1 MTDFTES
8 IAFLSIVKIFIC
20 RYSPWQI
27 RIFAIHPRFPSPL
40 LILLLFP
47 VNINEWRVLQVSL
60 VLRFKFK
67 TDLII
72 NWIYPIKTHSR
83 ETWGKSSLS
92 AWYFW
97 PIIYSVVWP
106 CKGQKW
112 FARSNFTYTWV
123 WRHPGHRSFL
133 LANYCAMYASASK
146 TWHLEKF
153 KINIY
158 TCRIQTKFCTQK
170 RLNTKSIL
178 HI

>member
-27 RIFAIHPRFPSPL
+27 RIFAIHPCFPSPL

-92 AWYFW
+92 ETSGLLSILWYD
-97 PIIYSVVWP
+97 PAKARNGSQ
-106 CKGQKW
+106 GQI
-112 FARSNFTYTWV
+112 ALTVWV

-133 LANYCAMYASASK
+133 LANYCAMYASVSK
-146 TWHLEKF
+146 TRHLEKF
-153 KINIY
+153 KINIC